1 MPDTTNTLTA
11 NISNSA
17 RNFRGRLSDGK
28 PNPIDVYVGS
38 RIKLRR
44 NMLRFS
50 QETLARAMGLTFQQ
64 IQKYE
69 KGSNRIS
76 ASRLWNF
83 AHTLAVPVQFF
94 YEGINENI
102 SSQSPRMLY
111 GTIKKI
117 ESKEKT
123 AENVADNHEDP
134 LWNSQNLILINA
146 FHKIPNRKTAD
157 YIYNLIL
164 ELGRQTK

>member
-69 KGSNRIS
+69 KVQTELVHRGCGTLRI
-76 ASRLWNF
+76 
-83 AHTLAVPVQFF
+83 P
-94 YEGINENI
+94 
-102 SSQSPRMLY
+102 
-111 GTIKKI
+111 
-117 ESKEKT
+117 
-123 AENVADNHEDP
+123 
-134 LWNSQNLILINA
+134 
-146 FHKIPNRKTAD
+146 
-157 YIYNLIL
+157 
-164 ELGRQTK
+164 